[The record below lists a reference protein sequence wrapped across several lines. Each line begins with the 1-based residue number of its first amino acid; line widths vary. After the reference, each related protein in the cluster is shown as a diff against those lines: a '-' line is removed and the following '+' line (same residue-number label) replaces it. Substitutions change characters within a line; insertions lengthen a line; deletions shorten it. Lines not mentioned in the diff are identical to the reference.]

1 MKLDSQHLSRVI
13 ISGGGTGGHIFPAIA
28 IANEIK
34 ARNPEA
40 KILFVGAIGK
50 MEMTRVPD
58 AGFDIVGLPIMGLQ
72 RKLTLSNFKLPFM
85 LLISLLRARN
95 VVKKFNPEIVIGVGG
110 YASGP
115 TLKMATWL
123 GVPSVIQEQNSFPG
137 KTNILLSKK
146 VNLICTAYEGLEKF
160 FPLKKIK
167 LTGNPVRKN
176 LSSGIISKKEA
187 LNIFE
192 LAENKKTILIL
203 GGSLGAR
210 TLNDA
215 MLALANDG
223 VELETQYIWQCGK
236 YYFDELKTKVSE
248 KENSNIKLMA
258 FISRMDA
265 AYSAADVIVSRAGAL
280 SVSELCLIGKPVILV
295 PSPNV
300 SEDHQTK
307 NAMSLVNADAAI
319 MVRDEDCYTELLK
332 TVNTLLNDV
341 ELSDRLSK
349 NILCLARPNAT
360 SDIVNESE
368 NILLK

>member
-1 MKLDSQHLSRVI
+1 MELNSQNISRVI

-58 AGFDIVGLPIMGLQ
+58 AGFEIVGLPIMGLQ
-72 RKLTLSNFKLPFM
+72 RKLTLSNLKLPFM
-85 LLISLLRARN
+85 LLISLLRARK
-95 VVKKFNPEIVIGVGG
+95 VIKKFNPEIVIGVGG

-146 VNLICTAYEGLEKF
+146 VNLICTAYKGLEKF
-160 FPLKKIK
+160 FPLEKIK

-176 LSSGIISKKEA
+176 LSSGKISKKDA
-187 LNIFE
+187 LNVFK
-192 LAENKKTILIL
+192 LSENKKTILIL
-203 GGSLGAR
+203 GGSLGAK

-215 MLALANDG
+215 MLAMTNQG
-223 VELETQYIWQCGK
+223 EVENQYIWQCGK
-236 YYFDELKTKVSE
+236 YYFDQLNSKFSE
-248 KENSNIKLMA
+248 KENSNIKLLA

-280 SVSELCLIGKPVILV
+280 SVSELCLVGKPVILV

-307 NAMSLVNADAAI
+307 NAMSLVNADAAL
-319 MVRDEDCYTELLK
+319 MVRDVDCEAGLINS
-332 TVNTLLNDV
+332 VNTLLKDT
-341 ELSDRLSK
+341 ELSVRLSK
-349 NILCLARPNAT
+349 NILGLARPNAT

-368 NILLK
+368 IILLG